1 VIELYTWATPNGTK
15 PAIMLEET
23 GVPYTAHLVDITKGE
38 QFARDF
44 LAISPN
50 NKIPALVDEEA
61 GQPRRVLF
69 ESGAVLIYLA
79 EKTGQLLAASGAA
92 RDAALEWLLW
102 ASSGVG
108 PTFGQFWYYVGE
120 DHDGTS
126 PRQRFT
132 AEAWRLV
139 EVLEKR
145 LNAVPFLAGDYSIA
159 DISAFTWLHAVLPT
173 LQAHG
178 SRSIPN
184 VEAWLRNIQDRPA
197 VRRGLRAPKQRVHA
211 QR

>member
-1 VIELYTWATPNGTK
+1 MIELYTWATPNGTK

-23 GVPYTAHLVDITKGE
+23 GIAYTVHLVDITKGE
-38 QFARDF
+38 QFAPDF

-50 NKIPALVDEEA
+50 NKIPALVEEEA

-79 EKTGQLLAASGAA
+79 EKTGQLLATSGAA
-92 RDAALEWLLW
+92 RDATLEWLLW
-102 ASSGVG
+102 ASSGIG
-108 PTFGQFWYYVGE
+108 PTFGQFWYYASEG
-120 DHDGTS
+120 HDGPS

-145 LNAVPFLAGDYSIA
+145 LNAVPFLAGEYSIA
-159 DISAFTWLHAVLPT
+159 DIAAFTWVHAVLPT
-173 LQAHG
+173 LGAHV
-178 SRSIPN
+178 SHPIPN
-184 VEAWLRNIQDRPA
+184 VQAWLRNIHERPA
-197 VRRGLRAPKQRVHA
+197 VRRGLRAPKQRVNAH
-211 QR
+211 R